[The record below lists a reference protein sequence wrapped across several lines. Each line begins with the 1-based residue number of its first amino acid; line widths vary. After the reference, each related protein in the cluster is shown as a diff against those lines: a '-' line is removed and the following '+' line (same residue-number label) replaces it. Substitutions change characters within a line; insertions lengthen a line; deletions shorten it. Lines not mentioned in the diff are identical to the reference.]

1 MMALIGDFPNGYYG
15 TTTGA
20 STHIPVNTAGIRQ
33 TSQATRNVTTFVQSD
48 GLIAT
53 EVCRMPNGNI
63 RLKNGNIAME
73 IPPAL
78 FKDLFAFAEMG
89 LLEKLCPEIPDAE

>member
-1 MMALIGDFPNGYYG
+1 MALIGDFPYGYYG
-15 TTTGA
+15 TTTGS
-20 STHIPVNTAGIRQ
+20 STHIPITGVDIRQ
-33 TSQATRNVTTFVQSD
+33 TSQATWNVTTSVKPNV
-48 GLIAT
+48 LLVT
-53 EVCRMPNGNI
+53 EVCLMPNGNI
-63 RLKNGNIAME
+63 RLRSEYVTME